1 MRNFYQH
8 SLLLIISCTAFRL
21 CLPVT
26 RKFIFQISLCGING
40 LKINTAAG
48 QSPAV
53 PSSKNILLKIKSYF
67 TILFLC
73 IINIPALVAQTP
85 PKREMRGAWIATHLN
100 IDWPSAGA
108 TTAQQQATFI
118 QRVTEHKATGMNAIF
133 VQVRS
138 QCDALYP
145 NPYEPWSAVLT
156 GTQGVAPSPLYDP
169 LAFMI
174 SETKSR
180 GMEFHAW
187 FNPYRAMASF
197 TPASYAALDAS
208 HVAKAHPEWIMED
221 TTISNGAKQKLLN
234 PGAPEVWEHII
245 KVVMYVVR
253 NYDVDGIHFDDYFYT
268 NPASTKYNDD
278 SVYAIHNRGIANR
291 GDWRRS
297 NVDTLIKRL
306 NDSIKSVKPWV
317 KFGISPTGIWMSSP
331 GDAAGSN
338 TSAGATQHK
347 KDLFANSRLWLQQGW
362 VDYLAPQVYWYIG
375 QTGSDYNILANWW
388 HNNNFGRHIYMGQAG
403 YKVGDAAQNAAFAT
417 DLTQIPRQVRL
428 DRSLS
433 NISGQIVY
441 NTNSLRNN
449 PLGFRDSLQLNFYN
463 KPALQPNMLWKDNVV
478 PAAATSLTA
487 VALAN
492 NTIQLNW
499 VKPAT
504 AINEMDKVK
513 QFVIYK
519 NINTAPVITNANHIL
534 TITAT
539 DIETFIDTDVLPNV
553 IYNYYVTSI
562 DRLKNESVVSNM
574 VTVNAVVLPL
584 TLLHFTAEK
593 TNKNVQLNWE
603 TTNEINTDY
612 IEVERALNDNNFKK
626 INTQNANAGSTY
638 NYYNVTD
645 FNVQQSGTYY
655 YRLKIV
661 DRNGQFAYS
670 EIKKISMYLE
680 NEYLSVHPNPIIKG
694 GKIKLTWPNT
704 NGNIAFSI
712 IDIKGKVVMVNKVQ
726 FSAGVGNI
734 LINNAVTPGTYILQC
749 YKNDKINTLKIV
761 IQ

>member
-1 MRNFYQH
+1 MRY
-8 SLLLIISCTAFRL
+8 I
-21 CLPVT
+21 LP
-26 RKFIFQISLCGING
+26 
-40 LKINTAAG
+40 
-48 QSPAV
+48 
-53 PSSKNILLKIKSYF
+53 
-67 TILFLC
+67 ILFSIGTMQMLN
-73 IINIPALVAQTP
+73 INAQTP
-85 PKREMRGAWIATHLN
+85 PKREMRGAWIATHSN
-100 IDWPSAGA
+100 IDWPSVGS
-108 TTAQQQATFI
+108 TTAQEQSTFI
-118 QRVTEHKATGMNAIF
+118 QRVTEHKTTGMNAIF

-156 GTQGVAPSPLYDP
+156 GIQGVAPSPLYDP

-174 SETKSR
+174 NETKSR

-208 HVAKAHPEWIMED
+208 HVAKAHPTWIMD
-221 TTISNGAKQKLLN
+221 VTTTASGAKQKLLN
-234 PGAPEVWEHII
+234 PGAPEVLEHII
-245 KVVMYVVR
+245 QVVMHVVR

-268 NPASTKYNDD
+268 NPALTTYNDD

-297 NVDTLIKRL
+297 NVDTLVKRL
-306 NDSIKSVKPWV
+306 NDSIKTVKPWV
-317 KFGISPTGIWMSSP
+317 KFGISPTGVWMSSP
-331 GDAAGSN
+331 ADAAGSN

-347 KDLFANSRLWLQQGW
+347 KDLFANSRLWQQQGW

-375 QTGSDYNILANWW
+375 QTGTDYNILATWW
-388 HNNNFGRHIYMGQAG
+388 NNNNFGRHIYMGQAG
-403 YKVGDAAQNAAFAT
+403 YKVGDALQNAAFAT

-463 KPALQPNMLWKDNVV
+463 KPALQPTMLWKDNVV
-478 PAAATSLTA
+478 PATATSLTA
-487 VALAN
+487 VQLGN

-539 DIETFIDTDVLPNV
+539 DIETFIDADVLPNV

-562 DRLKNESVVSNM
+562 DRLNNESVVSNIA
-574 VTVNAVVLPL
+574 TVNAVVLPL
-584 TLLHFTAEK
+584 TVLHFNAEK
-593 TNKNVQLNWE
+593 TINNNVQLTWE
-603 TTNEINTDY
+603 TANEINTNY

-626 INTQNANAGSTY
+626 IITLQANTGSLSYDYKT
-638 NYYNVTD
+638 TD
-645 FNVQQSGTYY
+645 FNVVENGTYY
-655 YRLKIV
+655 YRLKMV
-661 DRNGQFAYS
+661 DKNGQYAYS
-670 EIKKISMYLE
+670 EIKKVVLHFE
-680 NEYLSVHPNPIIKG
+680 NELLTAYPNPTIKG
-694 GKIKLTWPNT
+694 DKLKLIWPNT
-704 NGNIAFSI
+704 NGNIAYSI
-712 IDIKGKVVMVNKVQ
+712 IDIKGKVVMVNNVL
-726 FSAGVGNI
+726 FTAGVGNI
-734 LINNAVTPGTYILQC
+734 LISNAITPGTYVLQC
-749 YKNDKINTLKIV
+749 YKNDKINTLKII